1 MSRDARRRVN
11 VNGCVVIPA
20 SFRKELGIKAPDEVI
35 LRIED
40 NELRISTLKHRIERA
55 QRLIRERTK
64 PGKSVVNELIRE
76 QHKAARNE

>member
-1 MSRDARRRVN
+1 MPQR
-11 VNGCVVIPA
+11 
-20 SFRKELGIKAPDEVI
+20 
-35 LRIED
+35 LR
-40 NELRISTLKHRIERA
+40 LKHRIERA